1 MQNIPPPTTR
11 TFTRTSGETVQI
23 TEWTIGAYTLRKA
36 VDPDYTGW
44 TVTTT
49 DRNLPWVG
57 YKDGDPHRP
66 IFGVSVPSSDELF
79 FTDALTLAEQI
90 TEAAHVAATF
100 GMIAETS

>member
-1 MQNIPPPTTR
+1 MLNIPAPTTS
-11 TFTRTSGETVQI
+11 TRTRANGETVHI

-66 IFGVSVPSSDELF
+66 VFGVSVPSSGELF
-79 FTDALTLAEQI
+79 FTDALTLAKQI
-90 TEAAHVAATF
+90 TEAAHIAATF
-100 GMIAETS
+100 GMIAEAN